1 MRQDLRPLI
10 GRDEPGQNYCQNTL
24 QESKAS
30 AYWENVFTKSTN
42 FGSSLDDL
50 VRTTGHMSTWPFS
63 TLHSYVELPQ
73 DEHFAWQVHTD
84 CQCCTSAY
92 GTRQCWKNLK
102 NNARI
107 AKTVSE
113 ALRGMTPLPMLRT
126 AHLRDRLK
134 VHEVYMDDALAD
146 FSNV

>member
-50 VRTTGHMSTWPFS
+50 VRTTGHMST
-63 TLHSYVELPQ
+63 
-73 DEHFAWQVHTD
+73 
-84 CQCCTSAY
+84 
-92 GTRQCWKNLK
+92 
-102 NNARI
+102 
-107 AKTVSE
+107 
-113 ALRGMTPLPMLRT
+113 
-126 AHLRDRLK
+126 
-134 VHEVYMDDALAD
+134 
-146 FSNV
+146 